1 MNATEAGDLIFEQ
14 GYALHQPSEIQVRLS
29 VEGGISKRFGW
40 LGAAPHE
47 QGGRSGM
54 SRRIGIVGYGKLGRH
69 LAQVIHATAGVEL
82 AFVWNRDPNGIG
94 SEISLEQRL
103 ERLEGFERFNRIW
116 SLRWPIRSLPGN
128 TVPISC
134 PIVTTLQVLPQPFA
148 KSGVEERMREA
159 ANNAQGH
166 GLYIPRGAL
175 PGLNEVLRMVKAT
188 KLGAAEICM
197 QEHPSSLKYGKKLNP
212 PLHETTAE
220 RTIYDGPLRELCALA
235 KQCQYDGGVG
245 PRFSIGVRPS
255 ESEAGRGPFSRTPHH
270 IRSTVG
276 ARNQWSALQFGLDP
290 PRTCRCWCRD
300 LDCDIDDLFQQHDGS
315 QDQESW
321 CSFLLNRM
329 RPCDTI
335 K

>member
-1 MNATEAGDLIFEQ
+1 
-14 GYALHQPSEIQVRLS
+14 
-29 VEGGISKRFGW
+29 
-40 LGAAPHE
+40 
-47 QGGRSGM
+47 M

-103 ERLEGFERFNRIW
+103 ERLEDFERF
-116 SLRWPIRSLPGN
+116 
-128 TVPISC
+128 
-134 PIVTTLQVLPQPFA
+134 QPDLVVEVAHPVITWEYGAHFLSHCDYLAGSPTAFA

-175 PGLNEVLRMVKAT
+175 PGLNEVLRMVKAR

-197 QEHPSSLKYGKKLNP
+197 QKHPSSLKYGKKLNP

-235 KQCQYDGGVG
+235 PNNVNTMAVLALASQLGFDQVRAKLVADPSLEHHITSVRLLGHETSG
-245 PRFSIGVRPS
+245 PRYSLDLIRRAPAGAGAVTSIATLTTFSNSMMAAKDQGPGVH
-255 ESEAGRGPFSRTPHH
+255 F
-270 IRSTVG
+270 
-276 ARNQWSALQFGLDP
+276 
-290 PRTCRCWCRD
+290 C
-300 LDCDIDDLFQQHDGS
+300 
-315 QDQESW
+315 
-321 CSFLLNRM
+321 
-329 RPCDTI
+329 
-335 K
+335 